1 MGVYFLEEDSMIAGS
16 RKTMTFDVYDE
27 SGSSLDITSAK
38 VVFCPYGQYSITSLQ
53 KTGILVSASR
63 FRITFTPE
71 DTISLSGVYSFQT
84 IVVDTSG
91 NRFRDSEGDMVISPA
106 IREN

>member
-1 MGVYFLEEDSMIAGS
+1 MSVCFLEEDSMIAGS
-16 RKTMTFDVYDE
+16 RKTMVFDVYDE
-27 SGSSLDITSAK
+27 SGSLLNISGAK
-38 VVFCPYGQYSITSLQ
+38 VVFCPYGEYSTTSLE
-53 KTGILVSASR
+53 KTGTVNPATR
-63 FRITFTPE
+63 FTITFTPE

-91 NRFRDSEGDMVISPA
+91 NRFRDCEGDMVISPA

>member
-1 MGVYFLEEDSMIAGS
+1 MSVCFLEEDSMIAGS

-27 SGSSLDITSAK
+27 SGSSLNITSAK
-38 VVFCPYGQYSITSLQ
+38 VVFCPYGGYSTTSLE
-53 KTGILVSASR
+53 KIGILVSASR

-91 NRFRDSEGDMVISPA
+91 NRFRDCEGDMVISPA